1 MTQMNPQE
9 DPLETKPPDVV
20 PPGDDGCVVWH
31 CRHLRTRDHPV
42 LAYAAAEYATLLPV
56 FIFDPSFYGPEGLA
70 CDARIQF
77 LHESIADLADQYGDR
92 DGALTL
98 CHGDP
103 VQLLT
108 AFAEAGW
115 DIATTAD
122 PTGRYGLRRDNQVA
136 EACDVTF
143 IDADGLVRG
152 VENSRDGWS
161 EQAEAWLTG
170 ALCSWDTDGVTVQ
183 SLDTP
188 VTIDRVGD
196 AYAITPDKRD
206 VPVGGTT
213 AARKRVIEFLEQI
226 NSYPANISAPAD
238 ARTGTSQLSPYLR
251 FGCLSVREVYQ
262 AVTKHDGADRATEL
276 FKSRLWWNRHYN
288 QKLADWAGW
297 MDEAA
302 NPVMERFHDD
312 THDPTLVEAWKH
324 GQTGY
329 PMVDASMRCLQ
340 ATGWLNFR
348 MRAMCAS
355 FLCDLLQQPWKIGA
369 DWFYYHLIDAD
380 PAINYTQFQIQAGMD
395 GTNMLRI
402 YNPRKQVRDNDPD
415 GEFIY
420 RWVPELQPLPVEYL
434 DRPEKTP
441 LYVQDNCDVTIGE
454 TYPYPIVEYEAAR
467 EAIVAKF
474 EAVREQAKRAL
485 QNDAVARR
493 ISMSQRG
500 RVEDDP
506 DHEQA
511 QDDTEA
517 ESVQSSLSSFQDERS
532 R

>member
-1 MTQMNPQE
+1 MNAHE
-9 DPLETKPPDVV
+9 DTLDAQPPDVI
-20 PPGDDGCVVWH
+20 PSGEDGCVVWH
-31 CRHLRTRDHPV
+31 CRQLRTRDHPG
-42 LAYAAAEYATLLPV
+42 LAYAADEYSTLLPLFV
-56 FIFDPSFYGPEGLA
+56 FDPSFYGSEGLA
-70 CDARIQF
+70 CDGRIQF
-77 LHESIADLADQYGDR
+77 LHESLADLAAQYRDR
-92 DGALTL
+92 GGALTL

-103 VQLLT
+103 VQVLT

-115 DIATTAD
+115 DIVTTAD
-122 PTGRYGLRRDNQVA
+122 PTGRYGLRRDNAVA
-136 EACDVTF
+136 DACDVTF

-152 VENSRDGWS
+152 VDDSRDGWADH
-161 EQAEAWLTG
+161 AEVWFTG
-170 ALCSWDTDGVTVQ
+170 TQCSWSGDDVSLQT
-183 SLDTP
+183 LDTP
-188 VTIDRVGD
+188 VTTERMAD
-196 AYAITPDKRD
+196 AYDITPDKQQ
-206 VPVGGTT
+206 VPTGGTT
-213 AARKRVIEFLEQI
+213 AARKRVIDFLERLD
-226 NSYPANISAPAD
+226 SYPGSISAPTD

-262 AVTKHDGADRATEL
+262 AVAEHDGTDRATEM
-276 FKSRLWWNRHYN
+276 FQSRLWWNRHYN

-302 NPVMERFHDD
+302 NPVMAGFHQD
-312 THDPTLVEAWKH
+312 THDPALVEAWKD

-355 FLCDLLQQPWKIGA
+355 FFCDLLQQPWKVGA

-415 GEFIY
+415 GEFISQ
-420 RWVPELQPLPVEYL
+420 WVPELETLPIEHL

-441 LYVQDNCDVTIGE
+441 LHVQDECGVTIGE

-467 EAIVAKF
+467 EAIVSKF
-474 EAVREQAKRAL
+474 EAVRQQAKRAL

-506 DHEQA
+506 NQKPS
-511 QDDTEA
+511 DDDA
-517 ESVQSSLSSFQDERS
+517 ESGSTQSSLSSF
-532 R
+532 

>member
-1 MTQMNPQE
+1 MKTHE
-9 DPLETKPPDVV
+9 DALDAQSPDVL
-20 PPGDDGCVVWH
+20 PPGEDSCVVWH
-31 CRHLRTRDHPV
+31 CRQLRTRDHPA
-42 LAYAAAEYATLLPV
+42 LEYAAAEYSTLLPLFV
-56 FIFDPSFYGPEGLA
+56 FDPSFYGPEGSA

-77 LHESIADLADQYGDR
+77 LHESIADLADQYRDR
-92 DGALTL
+92 GGALTL
-98 CHGDP
+98 CHGNP
-103 VQLLT
+103 VQVLT

-115 DIATTAD
+115 DIVTTAD
-122 PTGRYGLRRDNQVA
+122 PTGRYGLRRDNAVA
-136 EACDVTF
+136 ETCDVTF

-152 VENSRDGWS
+152 VDDSRDGWAD
-161 EQAEAWLTG
+161 QAEAWLTG
-170 ALCSWDTDGVTVQ
+170 TQCSWSADDVSLQ

-188 VTIDRVGD
+188 VTTDRVAD
-196 AYAITPDKRD
+196 TYDITPDKQE
-206 VPVGGTT
+206 VPSGGTT
-213 AARKRVIEFLEQI
+213 AARKRVIDFLDRLD
-226 NSYPANISAPAD
+226 SYPGSISAPVE
-238 ARTGTSQLSPYLR
+238 ARTGTSQLSPYFR

-262 AVTKHDGADRATEL
+262 AVTEHDGADRATEM
-276 FKSRLWWNRHYN
+276 FQSRLWWNRHYN

-302 NPVMERFHDD
+302 NPVMEGLHDD
-312 THDPTLVEAWKH
+312 TYDPALVEAWKH

-355 FLCDLLQQPWKIGA
+355 CLCDLLQQPWKIGA

-420 RWVPELQPLPVEYL
+420 RWVPELQALPVEYL

-441 LYVQDNCDVTIGE
+441 LHLQDECDVTIGE

-467 EAIVAKF
+467 EAIVSKF
-474 EAVREQAKRAL
+474 EAVRDRAKRAL
-485 QNDAVARR
+485 QNEAVARR

-500 RVEDDP
+500 HVEADP
-506 DHEQA
+506 EQESS
-511 QDDTEA
+511 QDDS
-517 ESVQSSLSSFQDERS
+517 ESGSTQSSLSSF
-532 R
+532 